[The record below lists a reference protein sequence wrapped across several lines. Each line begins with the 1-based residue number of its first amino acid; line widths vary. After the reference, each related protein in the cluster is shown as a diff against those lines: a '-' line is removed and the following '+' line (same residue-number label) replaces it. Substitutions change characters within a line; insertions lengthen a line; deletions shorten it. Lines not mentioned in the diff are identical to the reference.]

1 MQAIRNFVD
10 AITYPFR
17 VLARIPSNVISSPR
31 RMLGLSLQMRTAILL
46 FIGLLIVATVWVI
59 MRAMLD
65 DRIQLSQFLWREF
78 PVIVVLVL
86 VIPIVVWYALK
97 LWLEGEPSPYP
108 EIDRVWDAAL
118 ASMAQQSIDPSE
130 TPLFIVMGPSSVT
143 AANAFM
149 ASSCLQ
155 FPVTVPVGPA
165 PLHVFANQQGIY
177 VVCTESCCLAG
188 LLGKG
193 LSAIGGQ
200 TPAASPAAA
209 AYDPTR
215 TMQVSTDGHGGGFT
229 LPPPPA
235 GPASGAVPSRS
246 SRETMGA
253 FPASDLGPSSAG
265 SGASPS
271 NAPNQSFGETLT
283 GLPGSTPPM
292 PQASGSLASGSL
304 ASGSQASGS
313 QASGSLAA
321 GMPAAGMQGT
331 MMVGAGGFGAP
342 IVHQPSSSATPRLDP
357 GQSEQATAKLAY
369 ICRCIRRVR
378 DPLAPINGALI
389 ATPFKLLAD
398 GSQEAVNQL
407 QTALNSDLA
416 TLRGATRMRCS
427 VTHIVE
433 GMEEE
438 AGFRE
443 LIRRV
448 GTDRVATQ
456 RFGKG
461 FGLWNPPNSD
471 QLDALVR
478 HACGAFE
485 DWSYL
490 LFREDESLSK
500 RGNRHLYGLLCR
512 IRTKF
517 LPRLTHVIQSAYSID
532 HNGAT
537 IAKREPL
544 LFSGCYFVANGDSP
558 DRQAFLA
565 SVFRKSQAEEE
576 ELEWGSEAVR
586 EEQQMQTGV
595 QILLVINGVLAATIA
610 AMLIY
615 YKTQS

>member
-17 VLARIPSNVISSPR
+17 MLARIPSNVISSPR
-31 RMLGLSLQMRTAILL
+31 RMLGLSLPMRTAILL
-46 FIGLLIVATVWVI
+46 FIGLFIVATVWVI

-86 VIPIVVWYALK
+86 VIPVVVWYALK
-97 LWLEGEPSPYP
+97 LWLEGEPSPFP
-108 EIDRVWDAAL
+108 EIDRVWEAAL

-149 ASSCLQ
+149 ASSYLQ
-155 FPVTVPVGPA
+155 FPVTIPVGPA

-188 LLGKG
+188 LLSRG

-200 TPAASPAAA
+200 TPAAAPAAA

-215 TMQVSTDGHGGGFT
+215 TMQVNTDGHGGGFT
-229 LPPPPA
+229 MPPPA
-235 GPASGAVPSRS
+235 AGPAAAQSP
-246 SRETMGA
+246 RETMGT
-253 FPASDLGPSSAG
+253 FPVSNLGPSAAG
-265 SGASPS
+265 SGAKPS
-271 NAPNQSFGETLT
+271 NQPNESFGETLT
-283 GLPGSTPPM
+283 GLPGSTPSQPKGAV
-292 PQASGSLASGSL
+292 PQGG
-304 ASGSQASGS
+304 
-313 QASGSLAA
+313 A
-321 GMPAAGMQGT
+321 GLQGGDMQGT
-331 MMVGAGGFGAP
+331 MMVGAGGFNAP
-342 IVHQPSSSATPRLDP
+342 GTQQPSSSASPRLDP
-357 GQSEQATAKLAY
+357 GQAEQATAKLAY

-378 DPLAPINGALI
+378 DPLAPINGALV

-565 SVFRKSQAEEE
+565 SVFRKSQSEEE

-615 YKTQS
+615 YKTQN